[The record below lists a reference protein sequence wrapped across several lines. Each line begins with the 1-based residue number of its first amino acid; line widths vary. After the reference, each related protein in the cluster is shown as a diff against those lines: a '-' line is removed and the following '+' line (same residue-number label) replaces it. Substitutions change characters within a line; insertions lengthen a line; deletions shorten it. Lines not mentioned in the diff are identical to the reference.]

1 MEKTVFVDN
10 LKINLKVIGQGE
22 PLLILHGWGSSIK
35 SWLKVQEFLAE
46 KGFKVIVPDLPGF
59 GESSVPEKAW
69 TVVDYKNFIIRFTEK
84 IGLNQFFLLG
94 HSFGGRISIKFAQK
108 YPEKIKSLILCNSSG
123 IKLELDQ
130 KTKMIYSLTRLG
142 NTLFSKR
149 LLSKFRKL
157 AKKVFYF
164 FLRHKDYVK
173 ANKIMRKTLKLVISE
188 DILPALS
195 QIKTRTLIIWG
206 EKDDIVP
213 LKAAYIFKEKIPD
226 SELKIFPNVKHSP
239 HKQIPE
245 KLAETIIDFVKR
257 NQL

>member
-10 LKINLKVIGQGE
+10 LKINLKVVGQGE
-22 PLLILHGWGSSIK
+22 PILILHGWGSSIK

-69 TVVDYKNFIIRFTEK
+69 TVVDYKNFIIRLIKEM
-84 IGLNQFFLLG
+84 GLNQFSLLG
-94 HSFGGRISIKFAQK
+94 HSFGGRISIKLAQK
-108 YPEKIKSLILCNSSG
+108 HPEKIKSLILCNSSG

-130 KTKMIYSLTRLG
+130 KTKMIYSFSRLG

-149 LLSKFRKL
+149 LFSRFRKL
-157 AKKVFYF
+157 AKKIFYF

-173 ANKIMRKTLKLVISE
+173 ANKIMRKTLKSVISE
-188 DILPALS
+188 DLLPELS
-195 QIKTRTLIIWG
+195 QIKARTLIVWG
-206 EKDDIVP
+206 EKDDMVP
-213 LKAAYIFKEKIPD
+213 LKAAYIFKEKIPN

>member
-1 MEKTVFVDN
+1 MKKTVFIDN
-10 LKINLKVIGQGE
+10 LKINLKVVGQGE
-22 PLLILHGWGSSIK
+22 PVLILHGWGSSIK

-69 TVVDYKNFIIRFTEK
+69 TVLDYKNFIIRFAEK
-84 IGLNQFFLLG
+84 IGLNQFSLLG
-94 HSFGGRISIKFAQK
+94 HSFGGRISIKLAQK
-108 YPEKIKSLILCNSSG
+108 HPEKIKSLILCNSSG

-130 KTKMIYSLTRLG
+130 KTKMIYSLSRLG
-142 NTLFSKR
+142 NTLFSKK

-157 AKKVFYF
+157 AKKIFYF

-173 ANKIMRKTLKLVISE
+173 ANKIMRKTLKLVINE
-188 DILPALS
+188 DLLPELS

-206 EKDDIVP
+206 EKDDMVP
-213 LKAAYIFKEKIPD
+213 LKAAYIFKEKISN
-226 SELKIFPNVKHSP
+226 SELKIFPGVKHSP

-245 KLAETIIDFVKR
+245 KLAETIDDFVKATK
-257 NQL
+257 

>member
-1 MEKTVFVDN
+1 MEKIVFVDN
-10 LKINLKVIGQGE
+10 LKINLKVVGQGE
-22 PLLILHGWGSSIK
+22 PVLILHGWGSSIK
-35 SWLKVQEFLAE
+35 SWLRVQEFLAE
-46 KGFKVIVPDLPGF
+46 KGFKVVVPDLPGF

-69 TVVDYKNFIIRFTEK
+69 TVLDYKNFIIRFAEK
-84 IGLNQFFLLG
+84 IGLNQFSLLG

-108 YPEKIKSLILCNSSG
+108 HPEKIKSLILCNSSG

-130 KTKMIYSLTRLG
+130 KTKIIYSLSRLG

-149 LLSKFRKL
+149 LLSKFRKFV
-157 AKKVFYF
+157 KKIFYF

-173 ANKIMRKTLKLVISE
+173 ANKIMRKTLKSVINE
-188 DILPALS
+188 DLLPALS

-206 EKDDIVP
+206 EKDDMVP
-213 LKAAYIFKEKIPD
+213 LKAAYIFKEKIPN
-226 SELKIFPNVKHSP
+226 SELKVFPNVKHSP

-245 KLAETIIDFVKR
+245 KLVETINNFLKR

>member
-10 LKINLKVIGQGE
+10 LKINLKVVGQGE
-22 PLLILHGWGSSIK
+22 PVLILHGWGSSIK

-69 TVVDYKNFIIRFTEK
+69 TVLDYKNFIIRFAEK
-84 IGLNQFFLLG
+84 IGLNQFSLLG
-94 HSFGGRISIKFAQK
+94 HSFGGRVSIKFAQK
-108 YPEKIKSLILCNSSG
+108 HPEKIKSLILCNSSG

-130 KTKMIYSLTRLG
+130 KTKMIYSLSRLG

-149 LLSKFRKL
+149 LLSKFRKF

-173 ANKIMRKTLKLVISE
+173 ANKIMRKTLKSVISE
-188 DILPALS
+188 DLLPALS

-206 EKDDIVP
+206 EKDDMVP
-213 LKAAYIFKEKIPD
+213 LKAAYIFKEKIPN
-226 SELKIFPNVKHSP
+226 SELKVFPNVKHSP

-245 KLAETIIDFVKR
+245 KLAETINNFLKR